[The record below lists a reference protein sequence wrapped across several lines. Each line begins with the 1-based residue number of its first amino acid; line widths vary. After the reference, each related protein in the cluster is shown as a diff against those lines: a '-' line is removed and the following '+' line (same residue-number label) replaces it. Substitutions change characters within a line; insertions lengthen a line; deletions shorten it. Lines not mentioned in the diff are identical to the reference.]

1 MQDVVLSVAFPNL
14 LIAISNLFQ
23 SLSKDQN
30 ITLKITYLLIFF
42 LDFLSIKMMLKYTYT
57 YLNSKAMSFQIG

>member
-30 ITLKITYLLIFF
+30 ITLEITYLLIFF
-42 LDFLSIKMMLKYTYT
+42 LDFYSIKMML
-57 YLNSKAMSFQIG
+57 NNIPM

>member
-42 LDFLSIKMMLKYTYT
+42 LDFFSIKMMLNYT